1 MIRDILGVIRKIIT
15 IIFTIIFISCGI
27 LLIGFILI
35 ASIKYNSID
44 VDVNTPLVTYE
55 NEEYINDPD
64 SFNKR
69 FTVFYEEKPPRSV
82 LCADKLAASDTGL
95 IAVVSTQYL
104 SLWWGE
110 KFLGRNVIYVFDSDG
125 ELQYGYYISTSWPIY
140 IEWKGENLVVYFHR
154 GDEVVELTPSGEIAD
169 VRRHDN
175 SDYSRKYI
183 QEVTYASEVQVGD
196 KTYRLS
202 QNIFDKSSML
212 IETNADGSERIM
224 YDARVMHAMILI
236 SYVVIAGCCIFAT
249 VATIVRIK
257 RKDFPIYIFGIRV
270 NKKRT

>member
-1 MIRDILGVIRKIIT
+1 MIKDILGVINKIIT
-15 IIFTIIFISCGI
+15 IIFISGCALICILFLAAFIHYC
-27 LLIGFILI
+27 
-35 ASIKYNSID
+35 SID

-82 LCADKLAASDTGL
+82 LCANKLAVSDTGL

-110 KFLGRNVIYVFDSDG
+110 KFLGRNVIYVFNSDG
-125 ELQYGYYISTSWPIY
+125 ELQYGYYISTSSPIY

-175 SDYSRKYI
+175 SDYSLKYI

-202 QNIFDKSSML
+202 QNIFGKSSML
-212 IETNADGSERIM
+212 IETNADGSERIV
-224 YDARVMHAMILI
+224 YDARVMHAIMLTA
-236 SYVVIAGCCIFAT
+236 IAGIILF
-249 VATIVRIK
+249 VIVGFSVRIWQEK
-257 RKDFPIYIFGIRV
+257 TGRV
-270 NKKRT
+270 KKRLLWRENYK